1 MKVLVTGAG
10 GFIGRRVRA
19 MLRDLSHG
27 VVDHVHSRDGELDE
41 ASLPSGLDAV
51 VNCAGRLG
59 GQGATPAEMR
69 AANVALPARLARLCA
84 ARGTPMVH
92 LSTPGVT
99 GLLPEAGE
107 DLPPAPW
114 GEYER
119 TKAEAE
125 EVLQRTLPPKL
136 LTVLRPDFVY
146 GPGDTHKLALFRQVS
161 RGWFPLVGEGDA
173 RLRPTYVSDVA
184 RSVAES
190 LPGGRLAEGLY
201 NIGGPEVVSVR
212 ELVGLIGGALGRR
225 VLTLPIP
232 RPLLRAC
239 LRLGPLRPPSLSE
252 SRLRLFG
259 EDHYVTVEKA
269 SAAGFRPQVAPPEGI
284 AATVDWYRRKRML

>member
-1 MKVLVTGAG
+1 MKILLTGAA
-10 GFIGRRVRA
+10 GFIGSHVKD
-19 MLRDLSHG
+19 MLIELSHK
-27 VVDHVHSRDGELDE
+27 VVAHVHSRDGDLDE
-41 ASLPSGLDAV
+41 GKLPAGVDAV

-84 ARGTPMVH
+84 GRGIPMVH

-107 DLPPAPW
+107 NLPPAPW
-114 GEYER
+114 GDYEC

-125 EVLQRTLPPKL
+125 EALERTLAPKL

-161 RGWFPLVGEGDA
+161 RGWFPLVGGGNA
-173 RLRPTYVSDVA
+173 RLRPTYVFDVA
-184 RSVAES
+184 RSVVES
-190 LPGGRLAEGLY
+190 LPGGRLSGGLY
-201 NIGGPEVVSVR
+201 NIGGPETVSVR
-212 ELVGLIGGALGRR
+212 ELVGLIGRALGRH
-225 VLTLPIP
+225 VLALPVP

-239 LRLGPLRPPSLSE
+239 LRLGPLCPSSLSE

-259 EDHYVTVEKA
+259 EDHYVAVEKA
-269 SAAGFRPQVAPPEGI
+269 SAAGFQPEVAPSEGI
-284 AATVDWYRRKRML
+284 PATVDWYRRRRML

>member
-1 MKVLVTGAG
+1 MKVLIVGAG
-10 GFIGRRVRA
+10 GFIGRHVQA

-27 VVDHVHSRDGELDE
+27 VVAHVHSRDGELDE
-41 ASLPSGLDAV
+41 GSLPSGLDAV

-69 AANVALPARLARLCA
+69 EANVALPSRLGRLCA
-84 ARGTPMVH
+84 SRGTPMVH

-99 GLLPEAGE
+99 GLLPDARE
-107 DLPPAPW
+107 DLPHSPW

-125 EVLQRTLPPKL
+125 ATLERMLSPKL

-146 GPGDTHKLALFRQVS
+146 GPGDTHKLAMFRQAS
-161 RGWFPLVGEGDA
+161 RGWFPLVGRGRA
-173 RLRPTYVSDVA
+173 LLRPTYVSDVA
-184 RSVAES
+184 RAVAES
-190 LPGGRLAEGLY
+190 LPGGRLAGSLY

-212 ELVGLIGGALGRR
+212 DLVGLIGGALGRR
-225 VLTLPIP
+225 VIALPVP
-232 RPLLRAC
+232 GPLLRAC
-239 LRLGPLRPPSLSE
+239 LRMGPLRPSSISE

-259 EDHYVTVEKA
+259 EDHYVAVEKA
-269 SAAGFRPQVAPPEGI
+269 SAAGFRSQVAPSEGI
-284 AATVDWYRRKRML
+284 PATVEWYRRRRML